1 MAHFF
6 KRFFR
11 VRAHADARTSPQP
24 CQGRPSC
31 IPCPMHMVTV
41 FRTRRARR
49 ACHALARL
57 CGAVFL
63 FALLLGLAQG
73 ASAASKPAPPPIHP
87 GGRVLNS
94 GGDAAPAGTLDMA
107 AAVARALERN
117 PSLGAQEAQSRA
129 SEEGRKS
136 ARGAFGPKL
145 GMTYT
150 AVKQERKTQPS
161 TTRPP
166 EFGTYSWGV
175 EISQPVFQGFRLLN
189 SYQKAALQADSDK
202 AALLRAE
209 LAMTEQVQT
218 EFLNYLRAEENVRSE
233 SDSLARLRDQLRITK
248 AFYEVGLRP
257 RLDVLQAE
265 VDVSEAENVLI
276 QAENTRDT
284 AQARLNTLLGFTATA
299 PARYVGRLDHVPVR
313 RSLEQCLEAAYRQ
326 RPDLMIAA
334 KAVEMAGKDRR
345 MVQSDYYPQ
354 IEAYDNI
361 NQTGNTP
368 DLQRR
373 GDHGSRSA
381 IWEIGGRAVWNVFQ
395 WGVTYYA
402 DQQAGWQ
409 VTRLRHE
416 EEDLKLN
423 VGYDIK
429 SKLLAVHEAEK
440 RIAVAEKGVAQARE
454 AYDAALARYQEQVGT
469 NFDVLDASANLTRA
483 QASLTGAR
491 ADYLTA
497 LAQIYVAM
505 GEYHPDLRA
514 GPGTAVQGAA
524 KTAKKGR

>member
-1 MAHFF
+1 MPRSGVLYMLA
-6 KRFFR
+6 
-11 VRAHADARTSPQP
+11 A
-24 CQGRPSC
+24 
-31 IPCPMHMVTV
+31 MHTIAV
-41 FRTRRARR
+41 FRAPFAVCAGCRSM
-49 ACHALARL
+49 ARL
-57 CGAVFL
+57 TGVACLLA
-63 FALLLGLAQG
+63 ALLLLPQNG
-73 ASAASKPAPPPIHP
+73 AAAARGGAPAPIFT

-94 GGDAAPAGTLDMA
+94 GGDAAPAGALDMA
-107 AAVARALERN
+107 AAVRRALERN

-145 GMTYT
+145 GMSYS
-150 AVKQERKTQPS
+150 AVKQERKTSPRR
-161 TTRPP
+161 TRPP
-166 EFGTYSWGV
+166 ELGSYSWAV

-202 AALLRAE
+202 AALRRAE

-218 EFLNYLRAEENVRSE
+218 EFLSYLRAEENVRSE
-233 SDSLARLRDQLRITK
+233 RDSLARLRDQLRITR

-265 VDVSEAENVLI
+265 VNVSEAENILI

-284 AQARLNTLLGFTATA
+284 AQARLNTLLGFTATV
-299 PARYVGRLDHVPVR
+299 PVRYVGRLGHVPFR

-326 RPDLMIAA
+326 RPDLLVAA
-334 KAVEMAGKDRR
+334 KAVEMAAKDRR
-345 MVQSDYYPQ
+345 VVQSDYYPQ
-354 IEAYDNI
+354 IEAYYNI

-373 GDHGSRSA
+373 GDEGSRSA
-381 IWEIGGRAVWNVFQ
+381 TWEVGARAVWNVFQ

-402 DQQAGWQ
+402 DQQAGWV

-429 SKLLAVHEAEK
+429 SKLLAVREAEK
-440 RIAVAEKGVAQARE
+440 RISVADKGVAQARE

-505 GEYHPDLRA
+505 GEYHPDLER
-514 GPGTAVQGAA
+514 
-524 KTAKKGR
+524 R

>member
-1 MAHFF
+1 MLA
-6 KRFFR
+6 
-11 VRAHADARTSPQP
+11 A
-24 CQGRPSC
+24 
-31 IPCPMHMVTV
+31 MHMVAV
-41 FRTRRARR
+41 FRAPLA
-49 ACHALARL
+49 ACAGCRFMARL
-57 CGAVFL
+57 MGVACLLA
-63 FALLLGLAQG
+63 ALLPPPQEGFA
-73 ASAASKPAPPPIHP
+73 AARSAAPEPIFT
-87 GGRVLNS
+87 GGRTLKP
-94 GGDAAPAGTLDMA
+94 GGDAAPAGALDMA

-145 GMTYT
+145 GMSYS
-150 AVKQERKTQPS
+150 AVKQERKTSPRS
-161 TTRPP
+161 VRPP
-166 EFGTYSWGV
+166 ELGSYSWGV
-175 EISQPVFQGFRLLN
+175 EVSQPVFQGFRLLN

-202 AALLRAE
+202 AALRRAE

-218 EFLNYLRAEENVRSE
+218 EFLAYLRAEENVRSE
-233 SDSLARLRDQLRITK
+233 RDSLARLRDQLRITR

-265 VDVSEAENVLI
+265 VNVSEAENILI

-284 AQARLNTLLGFTATA
+284 AQARLNTLLGFTATV
-299 PARYVGRLDHVPVR
+299 PVRYVGRLGHVPFR

-326 RPDLMIAA
+326 RPDLLVAA
-334 KAVEMAGKDRR
+334 KAVEMAAKDRR

-354 IEAYDNI
+354 IEAYYNI

-373 GDHGSRSA
+373 GGEGSRSA
-381 IWEIGGRAVWNVFQ
+381 TWEVGARAVWNVFQ

-402 DQQAGWQ
+402 DQQAGWV

-505 GEYHPDLRA
+505 GEYHPDL
-514 GPGTAVQGAA
+514 
-524 KTAKKGR
+524 GRR

>member
-1 MAHFF
+1 MLA
-6 KRFFR
+6 
-11 VRAHADARTSPQP
+11 A
-24 CQGRPSC
+24 
-31 IPCPMHMVTV
+31 MHMVTV
-41 FRTRRARR
+41 FRAPLA
-49 ACHALARL
+49 ACAGCRFMARL
-57 CGAVFL
+57 MGVACLLA
-63 FALLLGLAQG
+63 ALLPPPQEGLA
-73 ASAASKPAPPPIHP
+73 AARDAAPGPIFT
-87 GGRVLNS
+87 GGRTLKP
-94 GGDAAPAGTLDMA
+94 GRDAAPAGALDMA

-117 PSLGAQEAQSRA
+117 PSLGAQEAQSHA

-145 GMTYT
+145 GMSYS
-150 AVKQERKTQPS
+150 AVKQERKTSPHS
-161 TTRPP
+161 VRPP
-166 EFGTYSWGV
+166 ELGSYSWGV
-175 EISQPVFQGFRLLN
+175 EVSQPVFQGFRLLN

-202 AALLRAE
+202 AALRRAE

-218 EFLNYLRAEENVRSE
+218 EFLAYLRAEENVRSE
-233 SDSLARLRDQLRITK
+233 RDSLARLRDQLRITR

-265 VDVSEAENVLI
+265 VNVSEAENILI

-284 AQARLNTLLGFTATA
+284 AQARLNTLLGFTATV
-299 PARYVGRLDHVPVR
+299 PVRYVGRLGHVPFR

-326 RPDLMIAA
+326 RPDLLVAA
-334 KAVEMAGKDRR
+334 KAVEMAARDRR

-354 IEAYDNI
+354 IEAYYNI

-373 GDHGSRSA
+373 GGEGSRSA
-381 IWEIGGRAVWNVFQ
+381 TWEVGARAVWNVFQ

-402 DQQAGWQ
+402 DQQAGWV

-505 GEYHPDLRA
+505 GEYHPDL
-514 GPGTAVQGAA
+514 
-524 KTAKKGR
+524 GRR